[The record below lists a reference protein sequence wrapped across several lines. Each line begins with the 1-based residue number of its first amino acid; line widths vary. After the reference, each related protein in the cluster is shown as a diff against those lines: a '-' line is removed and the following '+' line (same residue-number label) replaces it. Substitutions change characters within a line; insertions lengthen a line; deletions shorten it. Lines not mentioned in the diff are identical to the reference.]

1 MDTHLLKTKVIYSNL
16 EQFINNHQFECKI
29 WKNTEAPAK
38 QVVIMFNGFLE
49 GIGNRNSAYL
59 RYKKIGEELNNKG
72 ITAILLPLPFHFG
85 RSVVGD
91 GKETVSP
98 ISRLKIH
105 GSFLYHG
112 GFTQIK
118 ADVEVLYQELKN
130 EPSRFNLKED
140 FVVSLLGYSIGGIS
154 AIAAAKHLQE
164 KLDLKLNSLILL
176 LSAWKIQ
183 DIDASSV
190 AGFFRH
196 TEPDLN
202 EETWTT
208 MMRELETI
216 RHLES
221 TDAIFK
227 ELVWGEDIGSNPELK
242 FDEIAEKVLFIDGQ
256 MDEIFTQNIIRQR
269 RDTLLEQNLRNCTFL
284 SLPLQHAAMSSSG
297 LQTPPKYISMFC
309 SL

>member
-1 MDTHLLKTKVIYSNL
+1 MDTHLLRTKVIYSNL
-16 EQFINNHQFECKI
+16 EHFINNHEFECKI

-59 RYKKIGEELNNKG
+59 RYKKIGEELNKKG
-72 ITAILLPLPFHFG
+72 IIAILLPLPFHFG
-85 RSVVGD
+85 RSVVGN
-91 GKETVSP
+91 GQETVSP

-112 GFTQIK
+112 GFTQVK
-118 ADVEVLYQELKN
+118 TDVEVLYHELKN

-202 EETWTT
+202 EEAWTT

-227 ELVWGEDIGSNPELK
+227 ELIWGEDIGSNPELK

-256 MDEIFTQNIIRQR
+256 MDEIFTQNIIRKR
-269 RDTLLEQNLRNCTFL
+269 RDTLIEQNLRNCTFL
-284 SLPLQHAAMSSSG
+284 SLPLQHAAMSPSG